1 MLNPDPGAAA
11 ATATPAPALTNH
23 DTPFDADRVRTR
35 SAALAAELSG
45 IEWIT
50 DGRVE
55 RLSQDFYWFS
65 PVLKRQLQHLRA
77 DAVARPR
84 TEAEVVA
91 VVGACARQGV
101 PITVR
106 GSGTGNYGQCMPL
119 HGGVILDLS
128 AYNQL
133 LWARPG
139 VARAQAGIRMMDLDK
154 QTQAGVAGPD
164 GRATPW
170 ELRCVPSTFRSATL
184 GGLYGG
190 GFGGVGSINFGP
202 LASTGN
208 VLGVRALSIE
218 PEPQAIEL
226 RAPEALLLHHVY
238 GTNGIVLE
246 LEVGLA
252 PAHDWLEA
260 IVCFEGADDAAGFDA
275 ALGFADALAAAPG
288 IVKKS
293 VTLLAAPI
301 PDLLLQAVPWM
312 KGTMT
317 PGSHA
322 VFVLVAEFAEPGF
335 AQLVAEHGGTVTL
348 RKTAAEVKA
357 SNRTLVE
364 YTWNHTTLHAMKVDK
379 GLTYIQSGF
388 AAGAHL
394 AQAKALR
401 RQLGDEVLVHLEF
414 IRTKEGAMTCSGLQL
429 VRYSSDDRLDAIMQ
443 AHRDAGVYIANPH
456 VWRVEDGKQG
466 QVNPDIVS
474 TKLRLD
480 PAGLLNPGKLKGWA
494 QREQIMADA
503 AAGRLQLPGLATLP
517 RF

>member
-1 MLNPDPGAAA
+1 MFDPQATQQKTAALVQA
-11 ATATPAPALTNH
+11 LPAL
-23 DTPFDADRVRTR
+23 
-35 SAALAAELSG
+35 
-45 IEWIT
+45 EWIT
-50 DGRVE
+50 DARVE

-65 PVLKRQLQHLRA
+65 PVLKRQLEGLRA
-77 DAVARPR
+77 DAVVRPK
-84 TEAEVVA
+84 TEDEIRSVVA
-91 VVGACARQGV
+91 ACAAAGV

-128 AYNQL
+128 AYNRL
-133 LWARPG
+133 LWVQPG
-139 VARAQAGIRMMDLDK
+139 VGRAQAGIRMMEMDK
-154 QTQAGVAGPD
+154 LCSPEGY
-164 GRATPW
+164 

-208 VLGVRALSIE
+208 VLGVRAMSIE
-218 PEPQAIEL
+218 PEPKVIEL

-238 GTNGIVLE
+238 GTNGLVLE

-252 PAHDWLEA
+252 PAFPWLEA
-260 IVCFEGADDAAGFDA
+260 IVCFDGFDEA
-275 ALGFADALAAAPG
+275 IEFADALASAPG

-301 PDLLLQAVPWM
+301 PDLLLAATPLLAGAM
-312 KGTMT
+312 R

-322 VFVLVAEFAEPGF
+322 VFVLVAEFAEQPF
-335 AQLVAEHGGTVTL
+335 MQLIAEFGGSVTH
-348 RKTAAEVKA
+348 RKTAAEVKQ
-357 SNRTLVE
+357 SNRTIVE

-388 AAGAHL
+388 PAGSHVQRAKTLRAA
-394 AQAKALR
+394 
-401 RQLGDEVLVHLEF
+401 LGDEVHVHLEF

-429 VRYSSDDRLDAIMQ
+429 VRFSSEERLNQIMQ
-443 AHRDAGVYIANPH
+443 IHRDHGVYIANPH
-456 VWRVEDGKQG
+456 VYMVEDGKQG
-466 QVNPDIVS
+466 EVNPDVVA
-474 TKLRLD
+474 TKMRFD
-480 PAGLLNPGKLKGWA
+480 PAGLLNPGKLRGWE
-494 QREQIMADA
+494 QREQIMADV
-503 AAGRLQLPGLATLP
+503 AAGRVSLATLP